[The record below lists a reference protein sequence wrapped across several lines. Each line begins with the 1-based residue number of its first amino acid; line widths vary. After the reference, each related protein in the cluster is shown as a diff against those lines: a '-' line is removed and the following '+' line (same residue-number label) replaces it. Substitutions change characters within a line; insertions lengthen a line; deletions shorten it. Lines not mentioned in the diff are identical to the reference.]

1 MSISDE
7 ALDAALEKVS
17 YMFPSHT
24 NTHQDTLA
32 QSQGPKFPAKGNG
45 RTRVDSQARP
55 PEFARNIKR
64 DINRGDN
71 RVDYHEFS
79 LHGVH
84 EPVLRQR
91 FESKVIDPSTMSRV
105 LAEFQLHD
113 KLSMEDLNKLRDLTD
128 EAHKLHKDNDDSAAE
143 HIFEQVAIFSI
154 EIRIIGDVFVK

>member
-24 NTHQDTLA
+24 NTHQDTFG

-64 DINRGDN
+64 DMNRGDN

-91 FESKVIDPSTMSRV
+91 FESKAIDPATMNRV
-105 LAEFQLHD
+105 LSEFQLHD
-113 KLSMEDLNKLRDLTD
+113 KLSKEDLNKLRDLTD
-128 EAHKLHKDNDDSAAE
+128 EAHKLHKDNDNSAAE
-143 HIFEQVAIFSI
+143 HIFEQVMSFSFSHI
-154 EIRIIGDVFVK
+154 LCGLN

>member
-17 YMFPSHT
+17 YMFPT
-24 NTHQDTLA
+24 NTNTQQDTIG
-32 QSQGPKFPAKGNG
+32 QSQGPKFATKGG

-64 DINRGDN
+64 DTNRGDN

-91 FESKVIDPSTMSRV
+91 FESKAIDPATMNRV
-105 LAEFQLHD
+105 MAQFQLHD
-113 KLSMEDLNKLRDLTD
+113 KLSKEDLTKLRELADQGQ
-128 EAHKLHKDNDDSAAE
+128 KLHKDNDNSAAE
-143 HIFEQVAIFSI
+143 HIFEQVTVY
-154 EIRIIGDVFVK
+154 EK